1 MSSGGVGLSD
11 QDNLLEKARLLLQRE
26 RELFEQ
32 RLKFEQ
38 LSVWLAVGQA
48 LPELFVE
55 RGRSLPQIL
64 DRLRKLL
71 IGKLRLQRVLT
82 FEIAPGELRPLAPG
96 GDPRGFS
103 PEALAFLDGKA
114 SGVCNEPQ
122 SVPLIAEAI
131 GLDRFMWSR
140 IQGARDLPILLV
152 AGFDRAKAVFQAPFG
167 DNDVGYF
174 GNAARQTE
182 ALLGNYLLVG
192 ELEREKEQLEH
203 ANRTLGQRDQELSKA
218 SDELILANETLEQ
231 RVRDRTAELASKNRE
246 LRLIFDNVD
255 QGLVVIDVH
264 GRMALERSRRID
276 DWFGSVRGEPRL
288 FEYLAEDRRFA
299 EALDLG
305 LEALRDDILPRE
317 VCVDQ
322 LPEALRVGARHFR
335 CRYLPIEEGGSWV
348 SLLLVIDD
356 VTEQLIRAREEAEQ
370 RELLAAFSG
379 LMRDRTGFLR
389 FMDECEQ
396 MLAELERP
404 TTTEARQKDLLH
416 TLKGNAATLGLQVV
430 ADLCHRS
437 ESELE
442 DLRTLTPESSERLRS
457 RWTVVAETLRTLAPA
472 GLRKMLELSEVE
484 LARLA
489 ARAQS
494 GASATQIVQELE
506 HLRWEPVARALER
519 LGQQAR
525 AVALRLGKGDLDIQT
540 ESDDLR
546 LDPHRWG
553 PLWSALIHVVR
564 NAVDHG
570 LEPAHERHA
579 AGKPDRGQLR
589 FSARCVGE
597 SLRLELSDDG
607 RGVDWERVR
616 ELCQARGTP
625 TDTRT
630 DLVNAL
636 LSSAFSTKTEV
647 TETSGRGVGM
657 AAVAYAVRE
666 LSGVVAV
673 ESEAR
678 HGTCWV
684 LTFPLAVPAPSSSR
698 GQSGDGETR
707 PSN

>member
-1 MSSGGVGLSD
+1 MSSGVVGLSD

-64 DRLRKLL
+64 DRIRKLL

-82 FEIAPGELRPLAPG
+82 FEIAPGQLRPLAPG
-96 GDPRGFS
+96 GDPRVFS

-122 SVPLIAEAI
+122 SFPLIAEAV

-140 IQGARDLPILLV
+140 IQRARDLPILLV
-152 AGFDRAKAVFQAPFG
+152 AGFDRAKAAFQAPFG

-174 GNAARQTE
+174 SNAARQTE

-192 ELEREKEQLEH
+192 ELEREKEQLEL
-203 ANRTLGQRDQELSKA
+203 ANRTLEQRDQELSKA
-218 SDELILANETLEQ
+218 TDELVLANETLEQ
-231 RVRDRTAELASKNRE
+231 RVRDRTVELAGKNRE

-255 QGLVVIDVH
+255 QGLVVIDLD
-264 GRMALERSRRID
+264 GRMAVERSRRLD
-276 DWFGSVRGEPRL
+276 DWFGPVHGDARI
-288 FEYLAEDRRFA
+288 FEYLAADPRFS

-317 VCVDQ
+317 ICIAQ
-322 LPEALRVGARHFR
+322 LPEAMRIGVRHFR
-335 CRYLPIEEGGSWV
+335 CRYLPIEEGGTCV

-356 VTEQLIRAREEAEQ
+356 VTELLTRTREEAEQ

-396 MLAELERP
+396 MLTELDKP
-404 TTTEARQKDLLH
+404 TTTEARQKHLLH
-416 TLKGNAATLGLQVV
+416 TLKGNSATLGLQVV

-437 ESELE
+437 ESELA
-442 DLRTLTPESSERLRS
+442 DLGTLKPESSERLRS
-457 RWTVVAETLRTLAPA
+457 RWAVVAEALRTLAPA

-489 ARAQS
+489 ERAQS

-506 HLRWEPVARALER
+506 QLRWEPVARALDR

-525 AVALRLGKGDLDIQT
+525 AIALRLGKGDLDVQT
-540 ESDDLR
+540 ESDELR

-570 LEPAHERHA
+570 LESTDERHA
-579 AGKPDRGQLR
+579 VGKPDRGQLR
-589 FSARCVGE
+589 FSARRVGE

-616 ELCQARGTP
+616 ELCQARGRP
-625 TDTRT
+625 SSTRD
-630 DLVNAL
+630 DLASAL
-636 LSSAFSTKTEV
+636 LSPDFSTKTEV

-666 LSGVVAV
+666 LAGVIAV
-673 ESEAR
+673 ESEAQ
-678 HGTCWV
+678 HGTRWV
-684 LTFPLAVPAPSSSR
+684 LTFPLTLPAPSPSR
-698 GQSGDGETR
+698 GQSGDAGMR